1 MIARVRG
8 IDLYYEVRGKGKR
21 WLVFVNGLLADT
33 TSWSQVVHRFTQHYR
48 VLLYDCRGQ
57 GRSQKP
63 DGIYH
68 LEEHEKDLVAL
79 MDFLDID
86 KASLVGLS
94 SGGAVSLRVACHLPD
109 RVEKVVAAGAYGY
122 VDEILW
128 FKLDAWAEAARI
140 SSSLRFKVALPLV
153 WGRWFLKENKET
165 LELFREKAEAFP
177 KEAAWSL
184 IEGAK
189 YQSIMDELEKVQA
202 PVLLLVGE
210 EDILTPVRYSLDIK
224 RGLKRARVDVIK
236 RAGHACSIER
246 PEEFS
251 SKVWDFLKNG

>member
-8 IDLYYEVRGKGKR
+8 IDIYYEVKGEGEK
-21 WLVFVNGLLADT
+21 WLIFLNGLLADT
-33 TSWSQVVHRFTQHYR
+33 TSWSQITHRFIQHYK

-63 DGIYH
+63 EGIYY

-79 MDFLDID
+79 MDFLGIE
-86 KASLVGLS
+86 KASLIGLS
-94 SGGAVSLRVACHLPD
+94 SGGAVSLRVACHFPE

-140 SSSLRFKVALPLV
+140 SSALRFKVALPLV

-165 LELFREKAEAFP
+165 LEIFREKAEAFP

-189 YQSIMDELEKVQA
+189 YQDIMDELESIQA

-210 EDILTPVRYSLDIK
+210 EDILTPVRYSVDMGKRLKKAEVELIK
-224 RGLKRARVDVIK
+224 K
-236 RAGHACSIER
+236 AGHACSIER

-251 SKVWDFLKNG
+251 SKVLVFLRNG